1 MLGIVKAPLKR
12 LRNLLVRAGVEVNPR
27 TIHYS
32 QGVQLVR
39 LLQHLGTDLVLDVG
53 ANVGQYGSE
62 LRLYGYRG
70 RIVSFEPLATAH
82 AALERAAR
90 RSREWTAAPRMAIGD
105 ADGEI
110 EMQIAGNSVSSSIL
124 DMLPAH
130 EKAAPGSAY
139 VAREKVALRRLD
151 GVAGQYLAGARRVLL
166 KIDTQGYED
175 PVLTGAAGVLDRITV
190 IQTELTLVPL
200 YAGQRLFDEMRARIE
215 GMGFELFAVFPGYVD
230 ERSGRTLQVD
240 GFFVRRGSAG

>member
-1 MLGIVKAPLKR
+1 MLGIVKAPLRR
-12 LRNLLVRAGVEVNPR
+12 LRDILRKAGLEVNPR

-32 QGVQLVR
+32 QGVQLIR
-39 LLQHLGTDLVLDVG
+39 LLQHVGIDLVLDVG
-53 ANVGQYGSE
+53 ANAGLYGSE

-82 AALERAAR
+82 AALERTAR
-90 RSREWTAAPRMAIGD
+90 RSRDWTAAPRMAIGD
-105 ADGEI
+105 VDGEI
-110 EMQIAGNSVSSSIL
+110 EIQIAGNSVSSSIL

-139 VAREKVALRRLD
+139 VGREKVALRRLD
-151 GVAGQYLAGARRVLL
+151 GVAGPYLADARRVLL
-166 KIDTQGYED
+166 KIDTQGYEHH
-175 PVLTGAAGVLDRITV
+175 VLAGAAGMLGRITA

-200 YAGQRLFDEMRARIE
+200 YAGQRLFDEMRAWIE
-215 GMGFELFAVFPGYVD
+215 GMGFELYALFPGYVD
-230 ERSGRTLQVD
+230 EHTGQTLQLD